1 MRNRRVSQRLRIKKR
16 MRKRRIIFISLVI
29 IIAFSLVQISGIFR
43 INKLDISGNN
53 VVKKSEIEKI
63 LNESIG
69 KNYLLLNK
77 GKSEKALLKI
87 PYIKDV
93 KFSYK
98 FNNTLRVSIDE
109 RQDFLLIK
117 GGTEY
122 IADRN
127 LKILGEKSSSKKELI
142 VVEGIDTNKYEI
154 GAYLFRNDE
163 NLKELSQK
171 LLNSNIIFD
180 ISSIKFY
187 KDSCD
192 FTLKD
197 GILVKFGPVNN
208 FDYKLEMLEKIR
220 EDIKNTGKDVVSID
234 LFSNENPIV
243 TLNGV

>member
-1 MRNRRVSQRLRIKKR
+1 MKNRQVSQRIRRKKQ
-16 MRKRRIIFISLVI
+16 MRKRRIIFISILI
-29 IIAFSLVQISGIFR
+29 ILFFSLIHFSGIFR
-43 INKLDISGNN
+43 INNLDISGNN
-53 VVKKSEIEKI
+53 IVKKSEIEKV

-69 KNYLLLNK
+69 TNYLFLNK
-77 GKSEKALLKI
+77 GKRKKALLKT

-93 KFSYK
+93 KLSYK
-98 FNNTLRVSIDE
+98 FGNTLKVAIDE

-117 GGTEY
+117 GGTDY

-127 LKILGEKSSSKKELI
+127 LKILGEKSSTKDELI
-142 VVEGIDTNKYEI
+142 IVEGIDTNKYEV

-163 NLKELSQK
+163 KLKELSSK
-171 LLNSNIIFD
+171 LLESNVIFD

-187 KDSCD
+187 KDSCE

-197 GILVKFGPVNN
+197 GILVKFGSVDN

-243 TLNGV
+243 TLNGI